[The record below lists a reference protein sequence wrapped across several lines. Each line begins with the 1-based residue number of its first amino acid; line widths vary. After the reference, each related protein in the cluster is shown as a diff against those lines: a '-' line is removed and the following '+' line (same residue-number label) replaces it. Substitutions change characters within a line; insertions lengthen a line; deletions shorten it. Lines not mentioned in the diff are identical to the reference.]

1 MPPLFVKMEGKG
13 DTKLKEE
20 LINEGFLSSH
30 VNYSFSRGWFN
41 IDTLYIVEK
50 IEKDDTVVVKCVT
63 HTHTHKTKNK
73 PEREKMQ
80 LRV

>member
-1 MPPLFVKMEGKG
+1 MMPPYFVKMEGKG

-50 IEKDDTVVVKCVT
+50 IEKGDIMVVKCVT
-63 HTHTHKTKNK
+63 HTDTQNK
-73 PEREKMQ
+73 KQTREREA
-80 LRV
+80 L